1 MSEKRKKYY
10 TYIIKCADETFYT
23 GYTSD
28 LERRLRSITSA
39 GPDIPGEN
47 TVTLVYYEEYWSRS
61 ETMKREYALKK
72 LSHREKA
79 DLIGQ
84 GE

>member
-1 MSEKRKKYY
+1 MQGARY
-10 TYIIKCADETFYT
+10 TR
-23 GYTSD
+23 G
-28 LERRLRSITSA
+28 R
-39 GPDIPGEN
+39 IP
-47 TVTLVYYEEYWSRS
+47 VTLVYYEEYWSRS

>member
-28 LERRLRSITSA
+28 LERRLREHNQCR
-39 GPDIPGEN
+39 GPDIPGG
-47 TVTLVYYEEYWSRS
+47 EYR
-61 ETMKREYALKK
+61 
-72 LSHREKA
+72 
-79 DLIGQ
+79 
-84 GE
+84 